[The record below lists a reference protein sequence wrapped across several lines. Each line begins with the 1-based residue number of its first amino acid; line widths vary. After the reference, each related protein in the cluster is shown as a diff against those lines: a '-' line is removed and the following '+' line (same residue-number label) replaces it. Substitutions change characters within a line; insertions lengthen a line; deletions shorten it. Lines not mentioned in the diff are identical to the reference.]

1 MPLPLSGERSSLP
14 FRRSLRRPRFLVGE
28 VGALEYRGLGE
39 MLGARIGEAIPE
51 IKAARVPMER
61 AERPLTWSAEKLP
74 AGNFLDFSFS
84 SPCRAEGVP
93 TSLAGHKA
101 GKD

>member
-1 MPLPLSGERSSLP
+1 
-14 FRRSLRRPRFLVGE
+14 VGE

-74 AGNFLDFSFS
+74 AGNFLDFSFFE
-84 SPCRAEGVP
+84 PVP
-93 TSLAGHKA
+93 GRGGSNKPRRP
-101 GKD
+101 